1 MATVQVDL
9 MHTSKARNS
18 TRVPSTTEG
27 HITETI
33 CYLKD
38 PTSIIKPTL
47 IIQGADSTFEGKQF
61 PDYNYCYIKDF
72 HRYYF
77 ITNVTSIS
85 ALVWQI
91 DCEVDVLATYRKE
104 ILATKAFVMYA
115 QQGFNSMIPD
125 SRLPRTDKSATSV
138 LKVPFTPYSRA
149 GIFLLTVVGDNGN
162 GQNGYTATY
171 AMGAS
176 QLRSVGAKLNDN
188 GFWETLQKQFV
199 NPLDAVISCIW
210 LPIAGNLIDSTVSEV
225 KIGYSSTGV
234 SGNMISKTY
243 VEGSFSV
250 AIPLHY
256 HDAEGKSYADY
267 RNVEPYTQAY
277 IFLPGCGNVQIPLIR
292 VLKSGSKIPNVS
304 VKYCIDVTTGEIMYT
319 VHDPDDPDGIILTAT
334 GGFGVNIPVSSSQGN
349 ALGVVTGIGAMI
361 GATVAVAAMPEITIP
376 AALGLG
382 GTVLGGGTSAI
393 SSAMQSSTQVSG
405 HISGRSGAYFNDN
418 ITVTV
423 TYWEVS
429 DTPSNNT
436 TTIGLPVFKT
446 GTLSTYSGLVKCTGA
461 YVKVE
466 CTDDEHHMIAQYVNS
481 STNFIYGGLIIE

>member
-1 MATVQVDL
+1 MATVTVKFV
-9 MHTSKARNS
+9 HTSKARNS
-18 TRVPSTTEG
+18 TKVPSTDVS
-27 HITETI
+27 TETV

-38 PTSIIKPTL
+38 RTSILKPTL
-47 IIQGADSTFEGKQF
+47 TIQGGTPTFEGKTF
-61 PDYNYCYIKDF
+61 PDYNYCYIEEF
-72 HRYYF
+72 HRYYYIVD
-77 ITNVTSIS
+77 ITSVS
-85 ALVWQI
+85 ALVWDI
-91 DCEVDVLATYRKE
+91 TCEVDVLASYRE
-104 ILATKAFVMYA
+104 NILNTPAFIMYA
-115 QQGFNSMIPD
+115 QRGYNSMIPD
-125 SRLPRTDKSATSV
+125 SRLPRTDKSTTSV
-138 LKVPFTPYSRA
+138 LKVPFTPFSRA

-162 GQNGYTATY
+162 GENGYTATY
-171 AMGAS
+171 AVGAS

-210 LPIAGNLIDSTVSEV
+210 LPIAGNLLESTVSEI

-234 SGNMISKTY
+234 TGNMLTKTY
-243 VEGSFSV
+243 VEGSFSI

-319 VHDPDDPDGIILTAT
+319 IYDPDDPDGIILTAT

-349 ALGVVTGIGAMI
+349 ALGIVTGIGAMI
-361 GATVAVAAMPEITIP
+361 GATVAIATMPEITIP

-382 GTVLGGGTSAI
+382 GTVIGGGTSAI
-393 SSAMQSSTQVSG
+393 SSAAQTSTQVSG

-418 ITVTV
+418 VTVTV
-423 TYWEVS
+423 IYWEVS

-436 TTIGLPVFKT
+436 STIGLPVFKT
-446 GTLSTYSGLVKCTGA
+446 GTLGKYSGLVKCTGA
-461 YVKVE
+461 YVKAE
-466 CTDDEHHMIAQYVNS
+466 CTEDEHNMIAQYVNS
-481 STNFIYGGLIIE
+481 STNFIYGGLLIE

>member
-1 MATVQVDL
+1 MATVTVKFV
-9 MHTSKARNS
+9 HTSKARNS
-18 TRVPSTTEG
+18 TKVPSTDVS
-27 HITETI
+27 TETV

-38 PTSIIKPTL
+38 RTSILKPT
-47 IIQGADSTFEGKQF
+47 ITIQGGTPTFEGKTF
-61 PDYNYCYIKDF
+61 PDYNYCYIEEF
-72 HRYYF
+72 HRYYYIVD
-77 ITNVTSIS
+77 ITSVS
-85 ALVWQI
+85 ALVWDI
-91 DCEVDVLATYRKE
+91 TCEVDVLASYRAD
-104 ILATKAFVMYA
+104 ILNTRAFIMYA
-115 QQGFNSMIPD
+115 QHGYNSMIPD

-138 LKVPFTPYSRA
+138 LKVPFTPFSRA

-188 GFWETLQKQFV
+188 GFWETLKKQFV

-210 LPIAGNLIDSTVSEV
+210 LPIAGNLIESSASEI

-234 SGNMISKTY
+234 SGNMITKTY
-243 VEGSFSV
+243 VEGSFSI

-256 HDAEGKSYADY
+256 HDANGKSYADY
-267 RNVEPYTQAY
+267 RNVEPYTHAY

-292 VLKSGSKIPNVS
+292 VLKSGSKIPNVT

-319 VHDPDDPDGIILTAT
+319 MHDPDDADGIILTAT

-349 ALGVVTGIGAMI
+349 TLGVLTGIGAMI

-382 GTVLGGGTSAI
+382 GTVVGGGTSAI
-393 SSAMQSSTQVSG
+393 TSAAQTSTQVSG

-436 TTIGLPVFKT
+436 STIGLPVFKT
-446 GTLSTYSGLVKCTGA
+446 GTLGTYSGLVKCTGA
-461 YVKVE
+461 YVKAE
-466 CTDDEHHMIAQYVNS
+466 CTDDEHNMIAQYVNS
-481 STNFIYGGLIIE
+481 STNFIYGGLLIE